1 MKDKKGT
8 KNAQKGKQT
17 KPQKAKDLPGVL
29 SFGQLDLIYKIE
41 FTEKDLEKT
50 EEEIKQDENGN
61 KYRNIEDI
69 NSLTDLQFIKDK
81 KTVWDKIVLKP
92 NNSTLEQLITANR
105 ISKKKILVEYI
116 SYGCPKFE
124 GDEEYFLEIYNYINE
139 KNNLEINEK
148 PLVEDGSYS
157 LKFELSFKDQ
167 THTFKIGTG
176 GDDKEEENKEE
187 EKKEEEKPKEEENAG
202 NNNQNEEKPKE
213 EGNGEKKEENKEE
226 KKKEEE
232 KIEPDEYEPNEAMK
246 ADKIPKFSR
255 KDTVLCNLNPK
266 QKKYALFYLNFD
278 TLKNI
283 PGDFD
288 KRDLIELVYFLK
300 KKGAKIFINYCKP
313 EEKKEESNENK
324 EKKEEKKE
332 EKKDEE
338 RDEKEEKEMKYLNN
352 LYYLTDLYFF
362 DFKQAIEDFN
372 KHYKTFT
379 TDKSDKSI
387 NKQKVLDYF
396 INGIASGTNKEV
408 DGDKYG
414 FFLEDFVKFY
424 VIHANK
430 KKAKKN
436 EFDCQLFPKINH
448 NNISIVDEYKNIIK
462 KNFNEYISIFISF
475 IISSIGSTGS
485 ASNEAIIGAFLNS
498 LEIIKRKVE
507 CEKNNININEKNL
520 MKLKISEKNLAER
533 IKELNLINQEDEF
546 VLDCTNKEKSEL
558 KEYIPLYDYHL
569 VYYFR
574 SSVNQ
579 KELKKKGFINDKGY
593 IMYDPV
599 HRKRMRNDLVNVK
612 LNDEETQKKVESNI
626 KNIDVGSRIKDKEI
640 DSSKINKGDNM
651 TTLKKLPK
659 AKYGTTTGKKDKE
672 KNKKKKDGKKK
683 NRGGNGSGGE
693 YSGESGDDSGDD
705 GDDNGDV
712 KLLKEKLVH

>member
-1 MKDKKGT
+1 MKDKKSG
-8 KNAQKGKQT
+8 KNAQKGKQIKQ
-17 KPQKAKDLPGVL
+17 KPKELPGCL
-29 SFGQLDLIYKIE
+29 SFGKLDLIYKIE
-41 FTEKDLEKT
+41 FNEKDLEKT
-50 EEEIKQDENGN
+50 EEEIKQDENGS

-81 KTVWDKIVLKP
+81 KNIWDKIILKP
-92 NNSTLEQLITANR
+92 NNSTLEQLLTGNK

-116 SYGCPKFE
+116 SYGNPKFE

-139 KNNLEINEK
+139 KNNLDINEA

-167 THTFKIGTG
+167 THNFKIGTG

-187 EKKEEEKPKEEENAG
+187 EKKEEEKPKEKEND
-202 NNNQNEEKPKE
+202 NNQNEGKQKE
-213 EGNGEKKEENKEE
+213 EGNEDNKEKNKEE

-232 KIEPDEYEPNEAMK
+232 NLEPDEYEPNEAMK

-255 KDTVLCNLNPK
+255 KDTILCNLNPK
-266 QKKYALFYLNFD
+266 QKKYSLFYLNFD
-278 TLKNI
+278 ELKDI

-288 KRDLIELVYFLK
+288 KRDLIELLYFFK
-300 KKGAKIFINYCKP
+300 KKGTKIFINYFKP
-313 EEKKEESNENK
+313 EEKKEENKEEPNENK
-324 EKKEEKKE
+324 EKKEGKDK

-338 RDEKEEKEMKYLNN
+338 KDEKEEKEMKYLNN

-362 DFKQAIEDFN
+362 DFKQAIEEFN
-372 KHYKTFT
+372 KHYKIFT

-387 NKQKVLDYF
+387 NKQKVIDYF
-396 INGIASGTNKEV
+396 INGIASGTKKEV
-408 DGDKYG
+408 DGDKFG
-414 FFLEDFVKFY
+414 FFLEDFIKFY
-424 VIHANK
+424 VVHANK

-448 NNISIVDEYKNIIK
+448 NNINLVDEYKNIIK
-462 KNFNEYISIFISF
+462 KNVNEYISIFISF
-475 IISSIGSTGS
+475 ILSGIGSSGS
-485 ASNEAIIGAFLNS
+485 ASNEAVIGGFLNA

-507 CEKNNININEKNL
+507 CEKNNITLNEKNL
-520 MKLKISEKNLAER
+520 MKYKISEKTLSER

-599 HRKRMRNDLVNVK
+599 HRKRMRNDLVDFK
-612 LNDEETQKKVESNI
+612 LNNEETQKKVESNI

-640 DSSKINKGDNM
+640 DSSKINKDDNM

-659 AKYGTTTGKKDKE
+659 AKYGTLSKKEKD
-672 KNKKKKDGKKK
+672 KNKKKKDGKSPGKK
-683 NRGGNGSGGE
+683 KHRNDGSDD
-693 YSGESGDDSGDD
+693 SGDDSGDD
-705 GDDNGDV
+705 FNGKGGV
-712 KLLKEKLVH
+712 KLLKERLVY

>member
-1 MKDKKGT
+1 MKDKKSG
-8 KNAQKGKQT
+8 KNAQKGKQIKQ
-17 KPQKAKDLPGVL
+17 KPKELPGCL
-29 SFGQLDLIYKIE
+29 SFGKLDLIYKIE
-41 FTEKDLEKT
+41 FNEKDLEKT
-50 EEEIKQDENGN
+50 EEEIKQDENGS

-81 KTVWDKIVLKP
+81 KNIWDKIILKP
-92 NNSTLEQLITANR
+92 NNSTLEQLLTGNK

-116 SYGCPKFE
+116 SYGNPKFE

-139 KNNLEINEK
+139 KNNLDINEA

-167 THTFKIGTG
+167 THNFKIGTG

-187 EKKEEEKPKEEENAG
+187 EKKEEEKSKEKENA
-202 NNNQNEEKPKE
+202 NNQNEGKQKE
-213 EGNGEKKEENKEE
+213 EGNEDNKEKNKEE

-232 KIEPDEYEPNEAMK
+232 NLEPDEYEPNEAMK

-255 KDTVLCNLNPK
+255 KDTILCNLNPK
-266 QKKYALFYLNFD
+266 QKKYSLFYLNFD
-278 TLKNI
+278 ELKDI

-288 KRDLIELVYFLK
+288 KRDLIELLYFFK
-300 KKGAKIFINYCKP
+300 KKGTKIFINYFKP
-313 EEKKEESNENK
+313 EEKKEENKEEPNENK
-324 EKKEEKKE
+324 EKKEGKDK

-338 RDEKEEKEMKYLNN
+338 KDEKEEKEMKYLNN

-362 DFKQAIEDFN
+362 DFKQSIEEFN
-372 KHYKTFT
+372 KHYKIFT

-387 NKQKVLDYF
+387 NKQKVIDYF
-396 INGIASGTNKEV
+396 INGIASGTKKEV
-408 DGDKYG
+408 DGDKFG
-414 FFLEDFVKFY
+414 FFLEDFIKFY
-424 VIHANK
+424 VVHANK

-448 NNISIVDEYKNIIK
+448 NNINLVDEYKNIIK
-462 KNFNEYISIFISF
+462 KNVNEYISIFISF
-475 IISSIGSTGS
+475 ILSGIGSSGS
-485 ASNEAIIGAFLNS
+485 ASNEAVIGGFLNA

-507 CEKNNININEKNL
+507 CEKNNITLNEKNL
-520 MKLKISEKNLAER
+520 MKYKISEKTLSER

-579 KELKKKGFINDKGY
+579 KELKKKGFINEKGY

-599 HRKRMRNDLVNVK
+599 HRKRMRNDLVDFK
-612 LNDEETQKKVESNI
+612 LNNEETQKKVESNI

-640 DSSKINKGDNM
+640 DSSKINKDDNM

-659 AKYGTTTGKKDKE
+659 SKYGTLSKKEKD
-672 KNKKKKDGKKK
+672 KNKKKKEGKSPGKKK
-683 NRGGNGSGGE
+683 HRNDGSDD
-693 YSGESGDDSGDD
+693 SGDDSGDD
-705 GDDNGDV
+705 SNVKGGV
-712 KLLKEKLVH
+712 KLLKERLVY

>member
-1 MKDKKGT
+1 
-8 KNAQKGKQT
+8 
-17 KPQKAKDLPGVL
+17 
-29 SFGQLDLIYKIE
+29 
-41 FTEKDLEKT
+41 
-50 EEEIKQDENGN
+50 
-61 KYRNIEDI
+61 
-69 NSLTDLQFIKDK
+69 
-81 KTVWDKIVLKP
+81 
-92 NNSTLEQLITANR
+92 
-105 ISKKKILVEYI
+105 
-116 SYGCPKFE
+116 
-124 GDEEYFLEIYNYINE
+124 
-139 KNNLEINEK
+139 
-148 PLVEDGSYS
+148 
-157 LKFELSFKDQ
+157 
-167 THTFKIGTG
+167 
-176 GDDKEEENKEE
+176 
-187 EKKEEEKPKEEENAG
+187 
-202 NNNQNEEKPKE
+202 
-213 EGNGEKKEENKEE
+213 
-226 KKKEEE
+226 
-232 KIEPDEYEPNEAMK
+232 
-246 ADKIPKFSR
+246 
-255 KDTVLCNLNPK
+255 
-266 QKKYALFYLNFD
+266 
-278 TLKNI
+278 
-283 PGDFD
+283 
-288 KRDLIELVYFLK
+288 
-300 KKGAKIFINYCKP
+300 
-313 EEKKEESNENK
+313 
-324 EKKEEKKE
+324 
-332 EKKDEE
+332 
-338 RDEKEEKEMKYLNN
+338 MKYLNN

-475 IISSIGSTGS
+475 IISGIGSTGS

-569 VYYFR
+569 VYYFQ

-659 AKYGTTTGKKDKE
+659 AKYGTTTGKKDKD

>member
-1 MKDKKGT
+1 MKDKKSG
-8 KNAQKGKQT
+8 KNAQKGKQIKQ
-17 KPQKAKDLPGVL
+17 KPKELPGCL
-29 SFGQLDLIYKIE
+29 SFGKLDLIYKIE
-41 FTEKDLEKT
+41 FNEKDLEKT
-50 EEEIKQDENGN
+50 EEEIKQDENGS

-81 KTVWDKIVLKP
+81 KNIWDKIILKP
-92 NNSTLEQLITANR
+92 NNSTLEQLLTGNK

-116 SYGCPKFE
+116 SYGNPKFE

-139 KNNLEINEK
+139 KNNLDINEA

-167 THTFKIGTG
+167 THNFKIGTG

-187 EKKEEEKPKEEENAG
+187 EKKEEEKSKEKENA
-202 NNNQNEEKPKE
+202 NNQNEGKQKE
-213 EGNGEKKEENKEE
+213 EGNEDNKEKNKEE

-232 KIEPDEYEPNEAMK
+232 NLEPDEYEPNEAMK

-255 KDTVLCNLNPK
+255 KDTILCNLNPK
-266 QKKYALFYLNFD
+266 QKKYSLFYLNFD
-278 TLKNI
+278 ELKDI

-288 KRDLIELVYFLK
+288 KRDLIELLYFFK
-300 KKGAKIFINYCKP
+300 KKGTKIFINYFKP
-313 EEKKEESNENK
+313 EEKKEENKEESNENK
-324 EKKEEKKE
+324 EKKEGKDKEK

-338 RDEKEEKEMKYLNN
+338 KDEKEEKEMKYLNN

-362 DFKQAIEDFN
+362 DFKQAIEEFN
-372 KHYKTFT
+372 KHYKIFT

-387 NKQKVLDYF
+387 NKQKVIDYF
-396 INGIASGTNKEV
+396 INGIASGTKKEV
-408 DGDKYG
+408 DGDKFG
-414 FFLEDFVKFY
+414 FFLEDFIKFY
-424 VIHANK
+424 VVHANK

-448 NNISIVDEYKNIIK
+448 NNINLVDEYKNIIK
-462 KNFNEYISIFISF
+462 KNVNEYISIFISF
-475 IISSIGSTGS
+475 ILSGIGSSGS
-485 ASNEAIIGAFLNS
+485 ASNEAIIGGFLNA

-507 CEKNNININEKNL
+507 CEKNNITLNEKNL
-520 MKLKISEKNLAER
+520 MKYKISEKTLSER

-599 HRKRMRNDLVNVK
+599 HRKRMRNDLVDFK
-612 LNDEETQKKVESNI
+612 LNNEETQKKVESNI

-640 DSSKINKGDNM
+640 DSSKINKDDNM

-659 AKYGTTTGKKDKE
+659 SKYGTLSKKEKD
-672 KNKKKKDGKKK
+672 KNKKKKDGKSPGKK
-683 NRGGNGSGGE
+683 KHRNDGSD
-693 YSGESGDDSGDD
+693 ESGDDSGDD
-705 GDDNGDV
+705 SNVKGGV
-712 KLLKEKLVH
+712 KLLKERLVY

>member
-1 MKDKKGT
+1 MKDKKSG
-8 KNAQKGKQT
+8 KNAQKGKQIKQ
-17 KPQKAKDLPGVL
+17 KPKELPGCL
-29 SFGQLDLIYKIE
+29 SFGKLDLIYKIE
-41 FTEKDLEKT
+41 FNEKDLEKT
-50 EEEIKQDENGN
+50 EEEIKQDENGS

-81 KTVWDKIVLKP
+81 KNIWDKIILKP
-92 NNSTLEQLITANR
+92 NNSTLEQLLTGNK

-116 SYGCPKFE
+116 SYGNPKFE

-139 KNNLEINEK
+139 KNNLDINEA

-167 THTFKIGTG
+167 THNFKIGTG

-187 EKKEEEKPKEEENAG
+187 EKKEEEKQKEKEND
-202 NNNQNEEKPKE
+202 NNQNEGKQKE
-213 EGNGEKKEENKEE
+213 EGNEDNKEKNKEE

-232 KIEPDEYEPNEAMK
+232 NLEPDEYEPNEAMK

-255 KDTVLCNLNPK
+255 KDTILCNLNPK
-266 QKKYALFYLNFD
+266 QKKYSLFYLNFD
-278 TLKNI
+278 ELKDI

-288 KRDLIELVYFLK
+288 KRDLIELLYFFK
-300 KKGAKIFINYCKP
+300 KKGTKIFINYFKP
-313 EEKKEESNENK
+313 EEKKEENKEEPNENK
-324 EKKEEKKE
+324 EKKEGKDKEK
-332 EKKDEE
+332 EKKDE
-338 RDEKEEKEMKYLNN
+338 EKEEKEMKYLNN

-362 DFKQAIEDFN
+362 DFKQAIEEFN
-372 KHYKTFT
+372 KHYKIFT

-387 NKQKVLDYF
+387 NKQKVIDYF
-396 INGIASGTNKEV
+396 INGIASGTKKEV
-408 DGDKYG
+408 DGDKFG
-414 FFLEDFVKFY
+414 FFLEDFIKFY
-424 VIHANK
+424 VVHANK

-448 NNISIVDEYKNIIK
+448 NNINLVDEYKNIIK
-462 KNFNEYISIFISF
+462 KNVNEYISIFISF
-475 IISSIGSTGS
+475 ILSGIGSSGS
-485 ASNEAIIGAFLNS
+485 ASNEAIIGGFLNA

-507 CEKNNININEKNL
+507 CEKNNITLNEKNL
-520 MKLKISEKNLAER
+520 MKYKISEKTLSER

-599 HRKRMRNDLVNVK
+599 HRKRMRNDLVDFK
-612 LNDEETQKKVESNI
+612 LNNEETQKKVESNI

-640 DSSKINKGDNM
+640 DSSKINKDDNM

-659 AKYGTTTGKKDKE
+659 SKYGTLSKKEKD
-672 KNKKKKDGKKK
+672 KNKKKKDGKSPGKK
-683 NRGGNGSGGE
+683 KHRNDGSDD
-693 YSGESGDDSGDD
+693 SGDDSGDD
-705 GDDNGDV
+705 SNVKGGV
-712 KLLKEKLVH
+712 KLLKERLVY